1 MRNDQELQ
9 ESQDNQEGPPR
20 GDDYLADCLNNE
32 DDVTNRRCVPVD
44 VMEPVLLNDLSLPQL
59 LARSTENLD
68 HLDQLVDLQLVFLEV
83 MAESVAGNFDEE
95 KMGQYLDSLPEEP
108 DRLLFVRIRSKGDY
122 LSIRWFFWFNVDR
135 MAGRT
140 LFFPQLPPNVY
151 QYPASAFRSMP
162 LKVRQQAIEIEKKFS
177 KLRQQ
182 YSQIAAARQAMQKSG
197 RSIHKSLNRPSPGR
211 PEKS

>member
-1 MRNDQELQ
+1 
-9 ESQDNQEGPPR
+9 
-20 GDDYLADCLNNE
+20 
-32 DDVTNRRCVPVD
+32 
-44 VMEPVLLNDLSLPQL
+44 MEPVLLNDLSLPQL